1 MTTIQN
7 QRADII
13 AKAISTYCPS
23 VISEHFRL
31 FVEEYQ
37 SDINTAIKMDAIIH
51 EQVKKLEQVENLSI
65 AEDFIR
71 KGESV

>member
-1 MTTIQN
+1 MTSKQN

-13 AKAISTYCPS
+13 AKAINTYCPS
-23 VISEHFRL
+23 IINEHFRQ

-37 SDINTAIKMDAIIH
+37 SDINVAIKMDAIIH
-51 EQVKKLEQVENLSI
+51 EQAKRLEKACCI
-65 AEDFIR
+65 DDFIT

>member
-1 MTTIQN
+1 MTTKQR

-13 AKAISTYCPS
+13 AKAISIYCPS
-23 VISEHFRL
+23 VVSAHFKEFL
-31 FVEEYQ
+31 EEYQ

-51 EQVKKLEQVENLSI
+51 EQVKKLEQVD
-65 AEDFIR
+65 DFIK

>member
-13 AKAISTYCPS
+13 AKAINTYCPS
-23 VISEHFRL
+23 VINEHFRL

-37 SDINTAIKMDAIIH
+37 SDINVAIKMDEIIH
-51 EQVKKLEQVENLSI
+51 EQSKKLEKVTCI
-65 AEDFIR
+65 DDFIT